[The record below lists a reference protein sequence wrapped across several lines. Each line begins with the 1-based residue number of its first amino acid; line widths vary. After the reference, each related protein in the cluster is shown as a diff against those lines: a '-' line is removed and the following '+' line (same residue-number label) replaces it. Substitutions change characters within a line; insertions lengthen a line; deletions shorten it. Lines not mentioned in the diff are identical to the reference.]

1 MVLDKN
7 IKYVQSPDC
16 IFKEVDAD
24 LAFVLKVDDSDF
36 YFELTNIVRELWLY
50 LETPKS
56 LQQLQDFSAKLFVGK
71 RSISDESTRE
81 IIASFLEHDLITSND
96 V

>member
-1 MVLDKN
+1 MH
-7 IKYVQSPDC
+7 SPDC

-50 LETPKS
+50 MDTPKS
-56 LQQLQDFSAKLFVGK
+56 LKQLQDFSAKLFSGK
-71 RSISDESTRE
+71 RSVSDELTRE
-81 IIASFLEHDLITSND
+81 VVASFLEHNLILPKNT
-96 V
+96 